1 LNSRTRFERAMAHQ
15 AGDRPPLDIGGTTLT
30 AMSARCQQALKE
42 FLGFS
47 GPPSFTNAGVD
58 ERILEWAGSD
68 FRSVGGIV
76 DLPSVHT
83 RALSPTAH
91 VDCWG
96 VRRERVGQYDEITA
110 YPLRGATIDDLRSFP
125 WPEPRVDGALL
136 ERWERRAREL
146 KGENRYVIVAEH
158 PVYGILELGCWMC
171 GYDDF
176 LIRFA
181 TEPDFVH
188 AFFAR
193 VLEIQLQVIEPYYSV
208 LGPYIDL
215 TTSGDDFG
223 MQMGPL
229 ISPQMFEEFI
239 APYFSARIGR
249 TKALGQCTY
258 WHHSCGSV
266 YALLDRM
273 IACGVDILNPVQTS
287 AAQMDPRTLKAR
299 FGDRL
304 VFWGGVDVQQFLPT
318 ATPEQVREQVLA
330 LVETLGQGGGYV
342 VAPAHNMQDDIPPEN
357 IVAWVEAVQERPRPL
372 GEY

>member
-1 LNSRTRFERAMAHQ
+1 MARQ

-47 GPPSFTNAGVD
+47 GPPSCTNAGVD

-68 FRSVGGIV
+68 FRSVGGII

-83 RALSPTAH
+83 CALSSTAH

-125 WPEPRVDGALL
+125 WPEPRVDDALL

-146 KGENRYVIVAEH
+146 KEESRYVIVAEH

-193 VLEIQLQVIEPYYSV
+193 VLEIQLQVIKPYYST
-208 LGPYIDL
+208 LGPYVDL

-229 ISPQMFEEFI
+229 ISPQMFEVFI
-239 APYFSARIGR
+239 APYFAARIAR
-249 TKALGQCTY
+249 TKALGQCYY

-266 YALLDRM
+266 YALLDHM

-287 AAQMDPRTLKAR
+287 AAQMDPQGLKAR

-330 LVETLGQGGGYV
+330 LIESLGRGGGYV